1 MPRIAVKDNERV
13 SLRLRAEDKAK
24 IMRASAL
31 KNTDLTGFMV
41 QTALEA
47 AEKILEE
54 AERLKLSGRDSIRVL
69 ELLENPPAPNARLLA
84 AARALSA

>member
-1 MPRIAVKDNERV
+1 VPRIAVKDNERV

-47 AEKILEE
+47 AEKIVEE

-69 ELLENPPAPNARLLA
+69 ELLESPPAPNARLLA

>member
-13 SLRLRAEDKAK
+13 ALRLRADDKAK

-31 KNTDLTGFMV
+31 KNTNLTGFMV

>member
-1 MPRIAVKDNERV
+1 VPRIAVKDNERV
-13 SLRLRAEDKAK
+13 ALRLRADDKAK